1 METCC
6 DFCAQKL
13 TSKES
18 PKFKCSL
25 CNNEHLVPE
34 TKLFP
39 LNKFAIDILNI
50 KTFNR
55 LNHSNVLKELEQ
67 KLEKITNQHN
77 YSLEDIEDKIG
88 KSKLKINNYFQ
99 IFIANLKEKHL
110 KYLNEMNSES
120 LTINSKFIEQKSAVI
135 SELSSLKSS
144 SKLKEVSLKTDKT
157 IRDLDSKLSSLEH
170 LLDKENGHVKQL
182 INLKTDQITFYKYL
196 KEETDISIDRINLE
210 FEDDSL
216 VLKRSIYAIDHNN
229 IFYCLKDKKNK
240 RVISRMKAIDTN
252 RILDEFELDQYSRIK
267 YMVTDQNSFYAYYK
281 STNECFLVKFDSK
294 FNKPKAMNSKRDL
307 LYMNRDEILL
317 FSNKLDNNMIKVL
330 DQDLNS
336 LHSFGQCINE
346 SMPYYFKNKS
356 FNIVGASKEKLIVK
370 FHEEN
375 NLKVYSRINGN
386 ICNVLQLND
395 ADFDESD
402 FKKVEIKF
410 INSSEFKIV
419 IISKVKMLIKVLND
433 SGRVLKESNLVLRG
447 DFDRFSITDNNL
459 LAFYYETDNSIEFLK
474 L

>member
-1 METCC
+1 
-6 DFCAQKL
+6 
-13 TSKES
+13 
-18 PKFKCSL
+18 
-25 CNNEHLVPE
+25 
-34 TKLFP
+34 
-39 LNKFAIDILNI
+39 
-50 KTFNR
+50 
-55 LNHSNVLKELEQ
+55 
-67 KLEKITNQHN
+67 
-77 YSLEDIEDKIG
+77 
-88 KSKLKINNYFQ
+88 
-99 IFIANLKEKHL
+99 
-110 KYLNEMNSES
+110 
-120 LTINSKFIEQKSAVI
+120 
-135 SELSSLKSS
+135 
-144 SKLKEVSLKTDKT
+144 
-157 IRDLDSKLSSLEH
+157 
-170 LLDKENGHVKQL
+170 
-182 INLKTDQITFYKYL
+182 
-196 KEETDISIDRINLE
+196 
-210 FEDDSL
+210 
-216 VLKRSIYAIDHNN
+216 
-229 IFYCLKDKKNK
+229 
-240 RVISRMKAIDTN
+240 
-252 RILDEFELDQYSRIK
+252 
-267 YMVTDQNSFYAYYK
+267 
-281 STNECFLVKFDSK
+281 
-294 FNKPKAMNSKRDL
+294 MNSKRDL

-346 SMPYYFKNKS
+346 SLPYYFKNKS